1 MECQSM
7 VKSHVGLY
15 DAHCNTRCAR
25 FTIGPMLKLY
35 HRPEAR
41 LVRLRESCAPTVN
54 SCFLR
59 HSPGAGSPRGPIPS
73 IHPPPQTRRHSV
85 WYSRQR
91 TQQQQRQSQRFAS
104 SLRVQERF
112 DAAASQARAARAFP
126 WVAAAAPVAAAVL
139 VPAWRLRRDGQLDFC
154 RPAPPPRPL
163 CPKPP
168 PPALVPVV

>member
-91 TQQQQRQSQRFAS
+91 TQQQQVQMQPSGRIVGLR
-104 SLRVQERF
+104 LHDERVQMWQ
-112 DAAASQARAARAFP
+112 QARS
-126 WVAAAAPVAAAVL
+126 
-139 VPAWRLRRDGQLDFC
+139 RDGRKGAEEGCC
-154 RPAPPPRPL
+154 RTRPPDKAR
-163 CPKPP
+163 
-168 PPALVPVV
+168 